1 MYMNQSMESFENWRD
16 SQYDRPEP
24 DTDTPDEQIVR
35 SYTFDYPNDTALTYT
50 RTGNSSELMLSFSSE
65 DPDAGVEELM
75 YLAYDETDLKQ
86 LAEKVIASLSR
97 MSDDEFDRLVSDI
110 APDFMIDQ
118 Y

>member
-1 MYMNQSMESFENWRD
+1 MSLTELRD
-16 SQYDRPEP
+16 MM
-24 DTDTPDEQIVR
+24 T
-35 SYTFDYPNDTALTYT
+35 
-50 RTGNSSELMLSFSSE
+50 
-65 DPDAGVEELM
+65 

-97 MSDDEFDRLVSDI
+97 MSDDEFDQLVFDI

>member
-1 MYMNQSMESFENWRD
+1 MPQFRTEEITLICLYNEGTRLGTIAELRD
-16 SQYDRPEP
+16 MM
-24 DTDTPDEQIVR
+24 T
-35 SYTFDYPNDTALTYT
+35 
-50 RTGNSSELMLSFSSE
+50 
-65 DPDAGVEELM
+65 

-97 MSDDEFDRLVSDI
+97 MSDDEFDQLVSDI

>member
-1 MYMNQSMESFENWRD
+1 M
-16 SQYDRPEP
+16 
-24 DTDTPDEQIVR
+24 T
-35 SYTFDYPNDTALTYT
+35 
-50 RTGNSSELMLSFSSE
+50 
-65 DPDAGVEELM
+65 

-97 MSDDEFDRLVSDI
+97 MSDDEFDQLVSDI

>member
-35 SYTFDYPNDTALTYT
+35 SYTFDYPNDTVLTYT

-75 YLAYDETDLKQ
+75 YAGDQGESDTD
-86 LAEKVIASLSR
+86 AFCRPCSPARVPGYGISR
-97 MSDDEFDRLVSDI
+97 SPVG
-110 APDFMIDQ
+110 
-118 Y
+118 